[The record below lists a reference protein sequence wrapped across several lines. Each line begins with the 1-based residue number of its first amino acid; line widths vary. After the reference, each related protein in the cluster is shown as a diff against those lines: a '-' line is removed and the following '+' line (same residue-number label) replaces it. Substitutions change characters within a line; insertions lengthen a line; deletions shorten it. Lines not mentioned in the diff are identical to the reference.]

1 MAYVKS
7 IHFFAI
13 SILLIICKGIKAQQ
27 DCLLLQGIDVWY
39 EPIVVNIKDID
50 RGEVYQ
56 NVATSAVTE
65 ITNIFHEGP
74 NNIYF
79 SGSISSSI
87 FSLSTTSIFEEYEE
101 YETAQSISIQVQY
114 KCTNGLVGSQLFTI
128 NIQDTN
134 NNSPQFRPADIFE
147 FTIPTPLLPGYVI
160 GACDS
165 IVVRDIDLTTKRI
178 DFGLTGSEDFE
189 IIYDEV
195 SSTEPK
201 EFKAILRTTTFI
213 RTLPESTE
221 LIISATDVDET
232 GDPPRTSYATV
243 LIYSHN
249 DVTWPEEPVFTEAFY
264 PARYTRENEL
274 ILEKVIS
281 LQQGYHEEVEFSLE
295 EEYSKYFSLIRDGN
309 KVSFEVISP
318 LSNEILTQRQIYII
332 VRAHREFTS
341 GASATVI
348 VQLPEEIGLQ
358 FEQIYYEGFIIDNTL
373 QIAHLIL
380 TQGYENHIVTLD
392 VSNDNFQATID
403 ENRITLTMTPLADN
417 VLNENTFLNLQVTA
431 STERSSATAVVTLE
445 IIKDDTTTPL
455 FEKALYEGTYD
466 PSASDLTI
474 EPIELVQG
482 YDDSVDI
489 TLNGVYANYFQLQR
503 DGPVSILTVE
513 SLPAEVLA
521 EQSVSLVIT
530 ATKPRTIGATA
541 VVQIILPT
549 DINLEFERAFYEGVV
564 VDNTLLI
571 TELILTKGY
580 EGHVVS
586 VDVSDEY
593 FTVTIQ
599 ENRITL
605 NMAPLPDSVIEENT
619 FLNLQVTAF
628 TERSSA
634 TAVVTLEII
643 KDDTTTPLFEKAL
656 YEGTYDPSV
665 SDLTIEPI
673 ELVQGYD
680 DSVDITL
687 DGVNAN
693 YFQLQRDG
701 PVSILTVESLPAEV
715 LAEQSISLVITAT
728 KPRTIG
734 ATAVVQII
742 LPPARLLTFE
752 APTYKGTYE
761 NGILKHDTIILNVG
775 YDDDVIFKI
784 ISDFDSSFEV
794 TNNGNEVTI
803 LSLEALPDNVISENN
818 FISIILSASAI
829 NAETTTTALLI
840 EIIKDDV
847 TAPVFNEHI
856 YYAAYSDNGIDLKN
870 IHLSQGYDSTVSF
883 DLTGVHSQYFS
894 LTQLENNVAISLT
907 NPIPTEVI
915 FSEKRLIFNIVAE
928 KPSTVGAN
936 AAITVTFPA
945 ELTDPTVMKFLRNS
959 YIGSIEDDQLSLEDI
974 SLIKDHTED
983 TEYSVSGEL
992 SSYFSLLESDSIIT
1006 VILNGPI
1013 PEESIPANR
1022 IVVLEIYATAEN
1034 ALPAVATIILEV
1046 VSDDESIPT
1055 QLVFAET
1062 YYVGSYTIDTGLE
1075 LQNSISLSEGYDED
1089 VEFDL
1094 EGDDSQYF
1102 AISRDENSITLNVIN
1117 TIPPAVLENNN
1128 QLLFVIRAQ
1137 KPGSTTARASVIIL
1151 LPDEFKDGNL
1161 LGFEQNNYVGS
1172 IEHSTIDLVPI
1183 KLAGEYFAEVSFAIH
1198 GELSSYFSLLESDS
1212 IITVIL
1218 NGPIPEES
1226 IPANRIVVLEIY
1238 ATAENALPAVATI
1251 ILEVVSDDESIPTQL
1266 VFAET
1271 YYVGS
1276 YTIDTGLELQNSISL
1291 SEGYDEDVEF
1301 DLKGDDSQYFAISRD
1316 GNSITLNVIN
1326 TIPPA
1331 VLENNNQLLFVI
1343 RAQKPGSTT
1352 ARASVIIL
1360 LPDEFKDG
1368 NLLGFEQT
1376 NYVGSIEHSTI
1387 DLVPIKLAGEYFAEV
1402 SFTIHGELSSYFSL
1416 LESDSIITVILNG
1429 PIPEESIPT
1438 NRIVVLEIYAT
1449 AENALPAVATIIL
1462 EVVSD
1467 DESIPTQL
1475 VFAETYYVGSYTI
1488 DTGLELQ
1495 NSISLSEGYDEDV
1508 EFDLEGDDSQY
1519 FAISRDENSI
1529 TLNVIN
1535 TIPPAVLENN
1545 NQLLFVIR
1553 AQKPGSTTARASVII
1568 LLPDEL
1574 SSYFSLLESDSI
1586 ITVIL
1591 NGPIP
1596 EESIPANRIVVLEIY
1611 ATAENALPAVATII
1625 LEVVSDDES
1634 IPTQLVF
1641 AETYYVGSYTIDTGL
1656 ELQNSISL
1664 SEGYDADVEFD
1675 LEGDDSQYF
1684 AISRDENSITLNV
1697 INTIPPAVL
1706 ENNNQLLF
1714 VIRAQKPGSTTARA
1728 SVIILLPDEF
1738 KDGNLLG
1745 FEQNNYVG
1753 SIEHS
1758 TIDLVPIKLAGE
1770 YFAEVSFTIHGELSS
1785 YFSLLES
1792 DSIITVILNGPIP
1805 EESIPANRIVVLEIY
1820 ATAENALPAVA
1831 TIILEVVSDDESIP
1845 TQLVFAETYYVG
1857 SYTIDTGLE
1866 LQNSIS
1872 LSEGYDEDV
1881 EFDLE
1886 GDDSQYFAISRD
1898 ENSIT
1903 LNVINTIPPAVLENN
1918 NQLLF
1923 VIRAQKPGSTTA
1935 RASVI
1940 ILLPDEFKDGN
1951 LLGFEQNNYVGS
1963 IEHSTIDLVPIKLAG
1978 EYFAEVSFTIHGELS
1993 SYFSLLESD
2002 SIITVILN
2010 GPIPEE
2016 SIPANR
2022 IVVLEIYATAENALP
2037 AVATIILEV
2046 VSDDESIPTQLV
2058 FAETYYVGSYTIDTG
2073 LELQNS
2079 ISLSEGYDADVE
2091 FDLEG
2096 DDSQYFAISRDGNSI
2111 TLNVI
2116 NSIPPAVL
2124 ENNNQLLFVIRA
2136 QKPGSTTARASVI
2149 ILLPDEFKDGNL
2161 LGFEQNNYVGSI
2173 EHSTIDLVPIKLAGE
2188 YFAEVS
2194 FTIHGELSSYFSLL
2208 ENDSIITVILNGP
2221 IPEESIPANRIVV
2234 LEIYATAENALPAV
2248 ATIILE
2254 VVSDD
2259 ESIPTQL
2266 VFAETYYV
2274 GSYTIDTG
2282 LELQNSISLSEGY
2295 DEDVE
2300 FDLEGDDSQYFAISR
2315 DENSITLNV
2324 INTIPPAVLENNNQ
2338 LLFVIRAQKPG
2349 STTARASVIILL
2361 PDEFKDGN
2369 LLGFEQNN
2377 YVGSIEHSTID
2388 LVPIKLAGEYFAE
2401 VSFTIHG
2408 ELSSYFSLL
2417 ENDSIITVILN
2428 GPIPEESIPANRI
2441 VVLEIYATVESAL
2454 PAVATIILE
2463 VVSNDES
2470 IPTQLVFAETYYVG
2484 SYTIDTGLELQNS
2497 ISLSEGY
2504 DEDVEFDLK
2513 GDDSQYFAISRDGNS
2528 ITLNVIN
2535 TIPPA
2540 VLENN
2545 NQLLFVIRAQ
2555 KPGSTT
2561 ARASV
2566 IILLSE
2572 DSDLKQNASFSKVI
2586 YEGILQGSDVRHETI
2601 TLSNYNGTDIEILG
2615 EYSAI
2620 FAAELSNGLVVIQTM
2635 NSAALPTNTAY
2646 IILELQA
2653 GSAGSGLVL
2662 EVQEETHIPPSVTF
2676 SSPSY
2681 ILRVEISQNG
2691 FIGNVLATADNGE
2704 TVQYSLQ
2711 NVNEHLQTRLTIN
2724 NNGELHLSSPANSGV
2739 YSFQVIATTL
2749 FTQATGTASVYL
2761 TVESA
2766 VICGDDIVV
2775 SPLIVL
2781 DKDEEE
2787 EHKNLVVLNSTEFV
2801 GCHYTLTNRWPVDQ
2815 NWLYVDETGLHAHVI
2830 DREHESIA
2838 FMPLSQVQVEL
2849 LLECEGDISHV
2860 KTSMDAGMK
2869 SDWLGPYDYGSSNWI
2884 LAETILYNSRRS
2896 FVNLIVNDINDN
2908 DPIFIGKENEPIAVG
2923 YPIAEL
2929 EEIILPRA
2937 LAELQATDAD
2947 IGQNAA
2953 LMYWSTAPEIAVSP
2967 WSGVVHAAA
2976 PLSANLTL
2984 TVSATDRR
2992 GQGNTGSIQLIVKML
3007 DVENI
3012 AIVTVQDAFLEDE
3025 QVILSNLS
3033 SALGYDV
3040 KVLRTGVVVEDPQDE
3055 INEEAMRKK
3064 REAINIGV
3072 SLQLY
3077 VYGLIQ
3083 REPVDVDR
3091 LTEDIA
3097 NSSITSISITSTKRL
3112 EDYLKDRETC
3122 AGPGRDIGLLAATIV
3137 LSILLFILIVTIA
3150 IWFILKWRKG
3160 RNYEQFNDEDS
3171 AVSRNDSLSQLP
3183 KPENRPQPRI
3193 NIEDLK
3199 RSERRLQEM
3208 IDASYVE
3215 PVKHA
3220 STNENI
3226 PVDTIIDIPSPD
3238 PIAAIVVQDKLKD
3251 ADPDHEEDVFGEHKP
3266 QRRKSIVTFNENVQK
3281 IIHVDESPENNSDSD
3296 VDVHKL

>member
-1568 LLPDEL
+1568 LLPDEFKDGNLLGFEQNNYVGSIEHSTVDLVPIKLAGEYFAEVSFTIYGEL

-2300 FDLEGDDSQYFAISR
+2300 FDLE
-2315 DENSITLNV
+2315 
-2324 INTIPPAVLENNNQ
+2324 
-2338 LLFVIRAQKPG
+2338 
-2349 STTARASVIILL
+2349 
-2361 PDEFKDGN
+2361 
-2369 LLGFEQNN
+2369 
-2377 YVGSIEHSTID
+2377 
-2388 LVPIKLAGEYFAE
+2388 
-2401 VSFTIHG
+2401 
-2408 ELSSYFSLL
+2408 
-2417 ENDSIITVILN
+2417 
-2428 GPIPEESIPANRI
+2428 
-2441 VVLEIYATVESAL
+2441 
-2454 PAVATIILE
+2454 
-2463 VVSNDES
+2463 
-2470 IPTQLVFAETYYVG
+2470 
-2484 SYTIDTGLELQNS
+2484 
-2497 ISLSEGY
+2497 
-2504 DEDVEFDLK
+2504 